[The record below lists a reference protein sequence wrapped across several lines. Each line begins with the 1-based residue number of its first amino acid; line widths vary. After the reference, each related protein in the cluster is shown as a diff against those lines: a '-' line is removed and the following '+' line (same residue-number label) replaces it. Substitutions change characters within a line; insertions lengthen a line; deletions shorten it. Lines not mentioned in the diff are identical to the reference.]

1 MSTIEFAQSELERA
15 GMFDKDA
22 DYGGTL
28 AKAVM
33 DLIEVFAT
41 QGHTGMTAPLT
52 IELFSKLAMQIPI
65 TPLTYEKDEWEDR
78 SDITNAPLW
87 QNKRDSRVF
96 SNDGGA
102 THWSVE

>member
-52 IELFSKLAMQIPI
+52 IHLFSKLAMQEPI
-65 TPLTYEKDEWEDR
+65 TPLSYAEDEWVDR
-78 SDITNAPLW
+78 SDVSGYPLW
-87 QNKRDSRVF
+87 QNVRDSRIF
-96 SNDGGA
+96 SQDLGK
-102 THWSVE
+102 TYWSVE